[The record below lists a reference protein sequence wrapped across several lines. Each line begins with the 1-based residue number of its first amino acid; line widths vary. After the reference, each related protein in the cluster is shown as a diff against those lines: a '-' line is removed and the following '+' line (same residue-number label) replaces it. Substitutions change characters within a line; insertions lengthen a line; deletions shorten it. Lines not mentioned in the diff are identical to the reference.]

1 MNKNH
6 KDHLSITPGVGV
18 KVVKTK
24 RNPNGDI
31 ELALR
36 KLKKE
41 IKDSGKI
48 QKLKDNRA
56 FVSKKDKQRK
66 LVERARYF
74 QQVASKELS
83 NS

>member
-48 QKLKDNRA
+48 QK
-56 FVSKKDKQRK
+56 
-66 LVERARYF
+66 
-74 QQVASKELS
+74 
-83 NS
+83 